1 MTEAL
6 RQAEEARKD
15 LDDVRR
21 EMQQNQQ
28 KLGWEEKAKTSQAL
42 KKYEEARTAMD
53 EVQRKV
59 EQMTAEMQ
67 KNNVLSR
74 ETLEKYEELQRLM
87 DQLAGPEF
95 AEMMKKLQEAMQQMS
110 PEAMKQALQQFSFS
124 EENFGRAIER
134 TLNLLKRIHIEQ
146 KMDEAVRRADEML
159 KRQEALQEQTKQ
171 ASQSNPDEMQKLAQE
186 QRELEKKCGGIG
198 KGGLQGLE
206 SRRWRNF
213 PSEIAAGRHGA
224 GIPGVGAERA

>member
-1 MTEAL
+1 
-6 RQAEEARKD
+6 
-15 LDDVRR
+15 
-21 EMQQNQQ
+21 MQQNQQ
-28 KLGWEEKAKTSQAL
+28 KLGWEEKEKTSQAL

-124 EENFGRAIER
+124 EENFRKSIER

-186 QRELEKKCGGIG
+186 QRELEKNAAALEKEVA
-198 KGGLQGLE
+198 GLKSAME
-206 SRRWRNF
+206 EF
-213 PSEIAAGRHGA
+213 PSEMPLADMEQASRELEQSGLEQQMEDIARDLQQMQAR
-224 GIPGVGAERA
+224 